1 LEGSRYITASTIPL
15 FIHRL
20 RESLTLLANPN
31 DDGDPDEDAAS
42 VSGLAEQMLNH
53 PTTGLNTYYGDGKKD
68 TMFDLSGKLGRAN
81 RFVGLPKV
89 SLLAVFLDPKMK
101 STKFIFGKEDCSKIC
116 DEIYDRLIDLI
127 TGDLFLF
134 EKKRG
139 VVEPEAEKPMP
150 MPKKSKPNDE
160 ILCMIMGEQYN
171 CEDEDEDDKDEDDV
185 DVVERPRVVWDGKGN
200 GLDGL
205 TAKHVV
211 EVELEIF
218 NGMAK
223 VPLLVDFDGDKRF
236 FNTLAWYKE
245 HERKFPYVSRLA
257 KRIFCVPATSA
268 PTERLFS
275 TAGNIATK
283 LRNRLLPD
291 TASALVF
298 LHENLPR
305 WKDWKEKKKK
315 ATEAAGVVL

>member
-1 LEGSRYITASTIPL
+1 
-15 FIHRL
+15 
-20 RESLTLLANPN
+20 
-31 DDGDPDEDAAS
+31 
-42 VSGLAEQMLNH
+42 M
-53 PTTGLNTYYGDGKKD
+53 
-68 TMFDLSGKLGRAN
+68 
-81 RFVGLPKV
+81 
-89 SLLAVFLDPKMK
+89 
-101 STKFIFGKEDCSKIC
+101 
-116 DEIYDRLIDLI
+116 
-127 TGDLFLF
+127 
-134 EKKRG
+134 
-139 VVEPEAEKPMP
+139 
-150 MPKKSKPNDE
+150 
-160 ILCMIMGEQYN
+160 
-171 CEDEDEDDKDEDDV
+171 
-185 DVVERPRVVWDGKGN
+185 VWDGKGN